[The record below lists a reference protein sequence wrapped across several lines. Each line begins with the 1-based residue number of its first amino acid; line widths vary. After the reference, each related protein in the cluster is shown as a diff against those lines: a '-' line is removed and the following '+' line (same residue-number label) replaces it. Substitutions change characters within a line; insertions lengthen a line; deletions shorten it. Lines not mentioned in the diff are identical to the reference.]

1 MDKKTGGK
9 KSHLWRHFSLVIFVS
24 MLFVFV
30 SFFVLWLIVYW
41 LGYTESSPYE
51 LLAQQPLSLGITLI
65 LSIFV
70 GGVVAAFVGKR
81 IINPIQKINNAF
93 DELSKGNFDI
103 RIPTEEKIDEMRDIA
118 EHFNNMAFDLSHVET
133 LRSEFVENVSHEF
146 KTPVAAIEGY
156 AALLEKPDLSPEIR
170 NSYLNKITENTK
182 KLSTLTGNI
191 LALAKLEN
199 RETVLNRKKFRLDEQ
214 IRRQILL
221 LENKWEKKEIEFDI
235 DFEKCYFYGNEELLD
250 QVWFNL
256 IDNAVKYSPQSGVIQ
271 IKIEESEDCVSVAV
285 IDHGDGMNDNT
296 KKHIFE
302 KFYQGDPSRAS
313 EGNGLGLALVKRI
326 LDLSKGRIDVQS
338 AMGVGS
344 VFTVTLPK
352 Q

>member
-1 MDKKTGGK
+1 
-9 KSHLWRHFSLVIFVS
+9 
-24 MLFVFV
+24 MLFVFA
-30 SFFVLWLIVYW
+30 SFFIFWLIVYW

-51 LLAQQPLSLGITLI
+51 LLARQPLSLGITLI

-70 GGVVAAFVGKR
+70 GGVVAAFVGRR

-156 AALLEKPDLSPEIR
+156 ATLLKKQDLSPEIR
-170 NSYLNKITENTK
+170 NNYLNKITENTK

-191 LALAKLEN
+191 LTLAKLEN
-199 RETVLNRKKFRLDEQ
+199 RETVLNKKKFRLDEQ

-221 LENKWEKKEIEFDI
+221 LESKWEKKEIEFDI
-235 DFEKCYFYGNEELLD
+235 DFEKCYFYGNDELLD

-256 IDNAVKYSPQSGVIQ
+256 IDNAVKHSPQSGVIQ
-271 IKIEESEDCVSVAV
+271 IKIEESEEIVSVAV
-285 IDHGDGMNDNT
+285 IDHGDGMDDNT

-326 LDLSKGRIDVQS
+326 VDLSKGRIDVQS
-338 AMGVGS
+338 AMGIGS
-344 VFTVTLPK
+344 VFMVKLPK

>member
-1 MDKKTGGK
+1 MDKKTGK
-9 KSHLWRHFSLVIFVS
+9 RKSHLWRHFSLLIFVS
-24 MLFVFV
+24 MLFVFA
-30 SFFVLWLIVYW
+30 SFFIFWLIVYW
-41 LGYTESSPYE
+41 LGFTESSPYE
-51 LLAQQPLSLGITLI
+51 LLARQPLSLGLTLL
-65 LSIFV
+65 LSFFV
-70 GGVVAAFVGKR
+70 GGVVAAFVGRR
-81 IINPIQKINNAF
+81 IIKPIQRINNAF
-93 DELSKGNFDI
+93 DELSTGNFDI

-118 EHFNNMAFDLSHVET
+118 EHFNQMAFDLSHVET

-156 AALLEKPDLSPEIR
+156 AMLLQKPDLSPKIR
-170 NSYLNKITENTK
+170 SSYIDKITENTR

-199 RETVLNRKKFRLDEQ
+199 CETVLNKKKYRLDEQ

-235 DFEKCYFYGNEELLD
+235 DFEKCFFFGNEELLD

-256 IDNAVKYSPQSGVIQ
+256 IDNAIKHSPQGGVIQ
-271 IKIEESEDCVSVAV
+271 IKIDEGENTVSVAV
-285 IDHGDGMNDNT
+285 IDHGDGMDDNT

-302 KFYQGDPSRAS
+302 KFYQGDPSRSS

-326 LDLSKGRIDVQS
+326 VDLSKGKIDVQS
-338 AMGVGS
+338 AAGIGS